1 MGTIV
6 RYLTFIISLYFAG
19 LVGFEFLEAVKN
31 ESIKNITK
39 GFHST
44 SALSRGLN
52 P

>member
-6 RYLTFIISLYFAG
+6 RYLTFIASLYFAG
-19 LVGFEFLEAVKN
+19 PVGIDLLESIRTK
-31 ESIKNITK
+31 SIKNIVK